1 MQVFVTGG
9 SGFIGGHL
17 IEALAGAGH
26 EVRALARSDRSAEAV
41 RRLGA
46 TPVRGDLG
54 GVRAEDLAGA
64 EGVIHCAAFVEEWGT
79 RAQFWEGNVEGTA
92 RVLAAARGA
101 GARRFVHVGTEAALF
116 DGRDLIDVDESHPY
130 PARHRFLYAETKA
143 EAERRV
149 LAGSGGGMAAISV
162 RPRLVWGPR
171 DATVLPVVLRMAR
184 EGSFAWIDGG
194 RARTSTTHVAN
205 LVHALLLALTR
216 GEGGRAYFVADD
228 GTRTLREF
236 LTALARTQGVELPAR
251 SVPGAIA
258 RPLAA
263 AVEGAFRLV
272 GSRRA
277 PPLTGFAVS
286 MMSRTV
292 TVRTDRAR
300 AELGY
305 APVMSVEEGL
315 RGLAATGPAG
325 AATTGPRE
333 PPSGRSGDR
342 PVRVDT

>member
-17 IEALAGAGH
+17 IEALVGAGH
-26 EVRALARSDRSAEAV
+26 EVRALARSERSEEVV
-41 RRLGA
+41 RRHGA
-46 TPVRGDLG
+46 APVRGDLG
-54 GVRAEDLAGA
+54 VLRAEDLAGA
-64 EGVIHCAAFVEEWGT
+64 EAVIHCAAFVEEWGT
-79 RAQFWEGNVEGTA
+79 RAQFWAGNVEGTA
-92 RVLAAARGA
+92 RVLAAARAA
-101 GARRFVHVGTEAALF
+101 GVRHFLHVGTEAALF
-116 DGRDLIDVDESHPY
+116 DGRDLIDVDESCPY

-143 EAERRV
+143 EAERLV
-149 LAGSGGGMAAISV
+149 LAENGGGMMTLSV

-228 GTRTLREF
+228 GTRTIRDF
-236 LTALARTQGVELPAR
+236 LTALARSQGVELPAR
-251 SVPGAIA
+251 SVPGALA

-263 AVEGAFRLV
+263 VVEGAFRVLQ
-272 GSRRA
+272 RRGA
-277 PPLTGFAVS
+277 PPMTRFAVT
-286 MMSRTV
+286 MMSRSV
-292 TVRTDRAR
+292 TVRTARAR

-315 RGLAATGPAG
+315 RRLAG
-325 AATTGPRE
+325 A
-333 PPSGRSGDR
+333 S
-342 PVRVDT
+342 